1 MAHALEGIGQIW
13 TGEQFLDDAEYVLT
27 PQTRIGTLVVTR
39 NAVDEPLETAPLT
52 LYLSDQQP
60 VNFTVAYKCRVY
72 PQVFYRIQL
81 APA

>member
-13 TGEQFLDDAEYVLT
+13 TGEQFLGDAEYVLT
-27 PQTRIGTLVVTR
+27 PRTHIGTLVVTR
-39 NAVDEPLETAPLT
+39 NLVDEQLETEQLT
-52 LYLSDQQP
+52 LYLSDQHP
-60 VNFTVAYKCRVY
+60 VNFTVAYKCQVY